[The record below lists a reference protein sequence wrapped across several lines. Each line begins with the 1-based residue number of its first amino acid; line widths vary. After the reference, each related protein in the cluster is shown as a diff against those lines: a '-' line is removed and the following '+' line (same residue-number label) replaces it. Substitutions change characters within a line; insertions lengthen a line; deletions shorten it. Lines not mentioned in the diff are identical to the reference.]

1 MLKRV
6 VQLSF
11 LLIGGT
17 LGVLF
22 LPQLFSLFS
31 FTSTPLINNPY
42 ISAIIGALIFFLLN
56 LFLTSPVVNFVKWME
71 DRLLKAPIF
80 DLLFGTLGL
89 IVGLS
94 VAFLISFWLGNIEIP
109 LINSVLPTV
118 LFVFLGYLGFQVGF
132 KQGDEFL
139 QAIQSAKN
147 AGTKK
152 KESDDAAAATR
163 ENIYKILDT
172 SVIIDGRIADISATG
187 FLEGVLVVPQFVL
200 TELQHIADSS
210 DTLKRTKGRRGLDV
224 LRRLQTDEG
233 PEILITDTDFAD
245 VAEVDLKLVHLAKK
259 MSGLVV
265 TNDFNLNK
273 VADLHGVPVLN
284 INDLANAVKP
294 VVIPGEDMHVVVIKD
309 GKEHQQGIAYLD
321 DGTMI
326 VVEEGKFHIGNA
338 IDVTVTSV
346 LQTSAGRMIFAK
358 PKNGRTAKAN

>member
-109 LINSVLPTV
+109 IINSVLPTV
-118 LFVFLGYLGFQVGF
+118 LFIILGYLGFQVGY

-147 AGTKK
+147 VGNKK
-152 KESDDAAAATR
+152 KESDDAVAATQG
-163 ENIYKILDT
+163 NTYKILDT

-233 PEILITDTDFAD
+233 PGILITDRDFAD
-245 VAEVDLKLVHLAKK
+245 VAEVDLKLVHLAKE

-326 VVEEGKFHIGNA
+326 VVEDGKFHIGNA
-338 IDVTVTSV
+338 VDVTVTSV

-358 PKNGRTAKAN
+358 PKNGRSAKAN